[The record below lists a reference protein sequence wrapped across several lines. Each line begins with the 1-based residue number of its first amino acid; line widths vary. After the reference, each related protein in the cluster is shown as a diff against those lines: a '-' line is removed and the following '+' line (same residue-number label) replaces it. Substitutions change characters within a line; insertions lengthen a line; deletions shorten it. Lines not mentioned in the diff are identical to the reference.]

1 MSLGIKA
8 AGVLGLGPNI
18 EIFSKEKLAA
28 CSNRGSGHAGKC
40 SEQGKRSCRQVG
52 LTNSTHFFEIR

>member
-28 CSNRGSGHAGKC
+28 CSDREAVMQASAVSRGSGHVGKC
-40 SEQGKRSCRQVG
+40 SSRVNKFDA
-52 LTNSTHFFEIR
+52 FF